1 MPLAVW
7 PAAFLHVMEVN
18 AMPKKTEPKDTQS
31 MPVFDPDAD
40 ITGLTLTIPSWT
52 GSIHRIQTKTDLSII
67 SSAARSALIREL
79 HVLVDKACEMLQI
92 LEEE

>member
-1 MPLAVW
+1 
-7 PAAFLHVMEVN
+7 
-18 AMPKKTEPKDTQS
+18 

-52 GSIHRIQTKTDLSII
+52 GSIHRIQAKTDLSII
-67 SSAARSALIREL
+67 SSAARSALVREL